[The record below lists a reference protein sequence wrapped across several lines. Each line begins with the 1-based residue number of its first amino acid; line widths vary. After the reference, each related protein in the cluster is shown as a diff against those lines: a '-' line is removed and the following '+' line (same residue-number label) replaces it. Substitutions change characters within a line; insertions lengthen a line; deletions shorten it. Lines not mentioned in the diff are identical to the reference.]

1 MKTSPTRWYP
11 LRLEEGVG
19 QGTGATCEVEGLATT
34 STRLQDASVWRWRR
48 RSKVRENHLRRI
60 WKEGGTAVN
69 GWLHVPSSFS
79 AEVMAHAGWD
89 SLTIDMQHGPVDYG
103 SLVPMLQAISTT
115 DTVPIVRV
123 PWNDPGL
130 IMRVL
135 DAGCYAVI
143 SPMINTRE
151 EAEAFVGACR
161 YPPEGYRSYGPYRGN
176 LYGGPGYTRHANET
190 VVTMAMIETQQA
202 LENLDE
208 ILGVNGLDAVFVG
221 PSDLG
226 QSLGHGPGM
235 DRSEPE
241 VVEAIER
248 VLAAARDHSLAAGIF
263 TGSPE
268 YASRM
273 AGNGFQF
280 VTISSDARL
289 MASAAASAI
298 AAFESE

>member
-1 MKTSPTRWYP
+1 MYRISIPCPTDGP
-11 LRLEEGVG
+11 G
-19 QGTGATCEVEGLATT
+19 
-34 STRLQDASVWRWRR
+34 DAARRRR
-48 RSKVRENHLRRI
+48 RSKVRENRLRKI
-60 WKEGGTAVN
+60 WREGGTVVN

-89 SLTIDMQHGPVDYG
+89 SLTIDMQHGPVDYA

-115 DTVPIVRV
+115 VTVPVVRV
-123 PWNDPGL
+123 PWHDPGL
-130 IMRVL
+130 VMRVL

-143 SPMINTRE
+143 CPMINTSE
-151 EAEAFVGACR
+151 EAEVFVGACR
-161 YPPEGYRSYGPYRGN
+161 YPPEGYRSYGPYRAT
-176 LYGGPGYTRHANET
+176 LYGGEDYTDHANET
-190 VVTMAMIETQQA
+190 VVTMAMIETQEA
-202 LENLDE
+202 LDNLEE
-208 ILGVNGLDAVFVG
+208 ILGVQGLDAVFVG

-235 DRSEPE
+235 DRGEPE

-248 VLAAARDHSLAAGIF
+248 ILAAAQDHGLAAGIF

-273 AGNGFQF
+273 AQKGFRF

-289 MASAAASAI
+289 MASAAAGAVAAI
-298 AAFESE
+298 KGE

>member
-1 MKTSPTRWYP
+1 M
-11 LRLEEGVG
+11 
-19 QGTGATCEVEGLATT
+19 
-34 STRLQDASVWRWRR
+34 
-48 RSKVRENHLRRI
+48 RENRLKRI
-60 WKEGGTAVN
+60 WREGGTVVN

-89 SLTIDMQHGPVDYG
+89 SLTIDMQHGPVDYE

-115 DTVPIVRV
+115 DTVPVVRV
-123 PWNDPGL
+123 LWNDPGL

-143 SPMINTRE
+143 CPLINSRE
-151 EAEAFVGACR
+151 DAEAFVGACR
-161 YPPEGYRSYGPYRGN
+161 YPPEGYRSFGPYRAT
-176 LYGGPGYTRHANET
+176 LYGGQDYAEHANET

-202 LENLDE
+202 LQNLEE
-208 ILGVNGLDAVFVG
+208 ILGVEGLDAIFVG

-226 QSLGHGPGM
+226 QSLGRGPGM
-235 DRSEPE
+235 DRDEPA
-241 VVEAIER
+241 VVDAFER
-248 VLAAARDHSLAAGIF
+248 VLAAAREHGLPAGIF

-273 AGNGFQF
+273 VEKGFRF

-289 MASAAASAI
+289 MAAAA
-298 AAFESE
+298 AAVVNALEEE

>member
-1 MKTSPTRWYP
+1 MRENR
-11 LRLEEGVG
+11 LRE
-19 QGTGATCEVEGLATT
+19 
-34 STRLQDASVWRWRR
+34 VWR
-48 RSKVRENHLRRI
+48 
-60 WKEGGTAVN
+60 EGRTAVN
-69 GWLHVPSSFS
+69 GWLQVPSSFS

-115 DTVPIVRV
+115 DTVPVVRV
-123 PWNDPGL
+123 LWNDPGL

-143 SPMINTRE
+143 CPMINTRE

-161 YPPEGYRSYGPYRGN
+161 YPPEGYRSFGPYRAT
-176 LYGGPGYTRHANET
+176 LYGGQDYTDHANEA

-202 LENLDE
+202 LDNLDQ
-208 ILGVNGLDAVFVG
+208 ILAVEGLDAVFIG

-235 DRSEPE
+235 DRGEPE
-241 VVEAIER
+241 VVEAIEM
-248 VLAAARDHSLAAGIF
+248 VLTAAREHGLVAGIF

-273 AGNGFQF
+273 AGKGFQF
-280 VTISSDARL
+280 VTISSDVRL
-289 MASAAASAI
+289 MASAAAGAI
-298 AAFESE
+298 AAFDSE

>member
-1 MKTSPTRWYP
+1 MRENR
-11 LRLEEGVG
+11 LRE
-19 QGTGATCEVEGLATT
+19 
-34 STRLQDASVWRWRR
+34 VWR
-48 RSKVRENHLRRI
+48 
-60 WKEGGTAVN
+60 EGRTAVS
-69 GWLHVPSSFS
+69 GWLQVPSSFS

-115 DTVPIVRV
+115 DTVPVVRV
-123 PWNDPGL
+123 LWNDPGL

-143 SPMINTRE
+143 CPMINTRE

-161 YPPEGYRSYGPYRGN
+161 YPPEGYRSFGPYRAT
-176 LYGGPGYTRHANET
+176 LYGGQDYTDHANEA

-202 LENLDE
+202 LDNLDQ
-208 ILGVNGLDAVFVG
+208 ILAVEGLDAVFIG

-235 DRSEPE
+235 DRGEPE
-241 VVEAIER
+241 VVEAIES
-248 VLAAARDHSLAAGIF
+248 VLTAAREHGLVAGIF
-263 TGSPE
+263 TGTPE

-273 AGNGFQF
+273 AGKGFQF
-280 VTISSDARL
+280 VTISSDVRL
-289 MASAAASAI
+289 MASAAAGAI

>member
-1 MKTSPTRWYP
+1 
-11 LRLEEGVG
+11 
-19 QGTGATCEVEGLATT
+19 LAAERG
-34 STRLQDASVWRWRR
+34 SR
-48 RSKVRENHLRRI
+48 VRENRLRRI
-60 WKEGGTAVN
+60 WREGGTAVN

-115 DTVPIVRV
+115 DTVPVVRV
-123 PWNDPGL
+123 PWYDPGL
-130 IMRVL
+130 IMQVL

-143 SPMINTRE
+143 CPMVNSRE
-151 EAEAFVGACR
+151 QAEAFVGACR
-161 YPPEGYRSYGPYRGN
+161 YPPAGYRSYGPYRAS
-176 LYGGPGYTRHANET
+176 LYGGEDYTDHADDT
-190 VVTMAMIETQQA
+190 VVTMAMIETHEA
-202 LENLDE
+202 LENLEE
-208 ILGVNGLDAVFVG
+208 ILGVHGLDAAFVG

-235 DRSEPE
+235 DRGEPA

-248 VLAAARDHSLAAGIF
+248 VLTAARRHGLAAGIF

-268 YASRM
+268 YASHM
-273 AGNGFQF
+273 AAKGFKF

-289 MASAAASAI
+289 MASAAATAV
-298 AAFESE
+298 AALRGE

>member
-1 MKTSPTRWYP
+1 
-11 LRLEEGVG
+11 
-19 QGTGATCEVEGLATT
+19 
-34 STRLQDASVWRWRR
+34 
-48 RSKVRENHLRRI
+48 
-60 WKEGGTAVN
+60 
-69 GWLHVPSSFS
+69 
-79 AEVMAHAGWD
+79 
-89 SLTIDMQHGPVDYG
+89 
-103 SLVPMLQAISTT
+103 MLQAISTT
-115 DTVPIVRV
+115 DAVPVVRV

-143 SPMINTRE
+143 CPMINTRE

-161 YPPEGYRSYGPYRGN
+161 YPPEGYRSNGPYRATI
-176 LYGGPGYTRHANET
+176 YGGQDYTDHANET

-202 LENLDE
+202 LENLNE
-208 ILGVNGLDAVFVG
+208 ILSVQGLDAVFVG

-226 QSLGHGPGM
+226 QSLGHGPGT
-235 DRSEPE
+235 DRGEPA

-298 AAFESE
+298 AAFGSE